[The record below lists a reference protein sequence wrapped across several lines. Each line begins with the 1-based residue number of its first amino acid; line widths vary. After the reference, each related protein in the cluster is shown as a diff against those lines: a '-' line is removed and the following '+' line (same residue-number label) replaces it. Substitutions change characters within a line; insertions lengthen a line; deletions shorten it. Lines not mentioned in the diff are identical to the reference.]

1 MSVAMQAGGRMEM
14 GGCAAELL
22 EGELQLQSLPCTAPW
37 PEQALTGGDVA
48 AD

>member
-14 GGCAAELL
+14 GSCAAEPL
-22 EGELQLQSLPCTAPW
+22 EGKLQLQSLPLHCSLAR
-37 PEQALTGGDVA
+37 TGRDVA